1 MKKKLKSK
9 PKKRLGLLLPIA
21 LVLLAIAALVVVVA
35 RQAKADSYVLG
46 AVTMT
51 ATGDTLSVP
60 YGVVNEVSAVQ
71 LTGITGTAG
80 IQLQGS
86 LDKGTWVNIY
96 LVKPDSS
103 FVSLTATANG
113 IYQANTGGFA
123 WLRIKAHYIVSGV
136 VRVLFASGSGASVQQ
151 VMLPLATTTPVP

>member
-9 PKKRLGLLLPIA
+9 PKKRFGLLLPIA
-21 LVLLAIAALVVVVA
+21 LVLVAIAALLVVA

-46 AVTMT
+46 ATTMT
-51 ATGDTLSVP
+51 ATGDTLNVP
-60 YGVVNEVSAVQ
+60 YGVVNEVSSVQ

-80 IQLQGS
+80 VQLQGS

-113 IYQANTGGFA
+113 IYQANTGGFT
-123 WLRIKAHYIVSGV
+123 WLRVKAHYIASGV
-136 VRVLFASGSGASVQQ
+136 VRVLFASGKGASVQQ
-151 VMLPLATTTPVP
+151 VMLPLATVTPVP